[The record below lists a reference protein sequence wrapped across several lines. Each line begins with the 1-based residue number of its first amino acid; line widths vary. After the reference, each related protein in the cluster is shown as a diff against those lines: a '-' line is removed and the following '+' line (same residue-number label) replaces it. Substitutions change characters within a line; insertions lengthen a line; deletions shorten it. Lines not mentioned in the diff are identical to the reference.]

1 MVGSYDG
8 LSDCEQ
14 QGQGSGGRQL
24 MPKKQDVDWQLIAAM
39 GKVTGRRREV
49 QGRVGREGRVAR

>member
-1 MVGSYDG
+1 M
-8 LSDCEQ
+8 SDCEQ